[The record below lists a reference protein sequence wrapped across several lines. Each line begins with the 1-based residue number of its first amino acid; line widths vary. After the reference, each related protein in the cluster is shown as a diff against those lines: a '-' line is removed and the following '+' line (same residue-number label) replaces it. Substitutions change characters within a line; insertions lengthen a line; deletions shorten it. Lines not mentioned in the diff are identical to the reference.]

1 MFDRLELLIGKDNLE
16 KIKSKKVLV
25 VGIGGV
31 GGSVVTSLVRSGI
44 ENIVIIDFDTV
55 DITNLNR
62 QVIAYQS
69 TIGMK
74 KTDAMEKLINEINP
88 TCNIV
93 KYDLFLDSENIKEI
107 IERERPDY
115 IVDACDSKET
125 KKAIILEA
133 LNKKIKFITSMGT
146 GNKLDPTKLEITD
159 IRKTVNDPLARIF
172 RKWVKD
178 NKINEKIP
186 VLSSREVPIK
196 TGNVV
201 ASNSFVPNSAGL
213 LITSYIINDIIL
225 NKMFMKGE

>member
-88 TCNIV
+88 TCNIK
-93 KYDLFLDSENIKEI
+93 KYDLFLDNNNINEIFDKEN
-107 IERERPDY
+107 PDY
-115 IVDACDSKET
+115 IIDACDSKDA
-125 KKAIILEA
+125 KKAIIIEA
-133 LNKKIKFITSMGT
+133 LKRKIKFISSMGT

-178 NKINEKIP
+178 SKINDKIM
-186 VLSSREVPIK
+186 VLSSREVPKK

-201 ASNSFVPNSAGL
+201 ASVSFVPNSAGF
-213 LITSYIINDIIL
+213 LISSYIINDIIS